1 MALQRKSTQLIAITL
16 RFVALAGCLWLVGCS
31 TLGTVAGPA
40 DKELQRLLAGE
51 ALMSSSQVSWALPRE
66 PLISVNDNMR
76 EFIRVYVP
84 VRANQ
89 TAKLRALVYAATHPG
104 LLGFRY
110 DPQATYTAA
119 EAYQQQR
126 GNCLAFSALF
136 IALAREVGLKAS
148 FNEVEVPPDW
158 DLLGENTFVRYRH
171 VNVLVQ
177 LPSGRQI
184 VDLRLMD
191 YDTEF
196 PQRRIG
202 DRLAQAQYY
211 NNRGMTLL
219 GQGRYREAFPYMRR
233 ALELAPETDYLWN
246 NLGSLYRRAGS
257 LAEAELAYRQAL
269 RLNPHQQLALS
280 NLSRLYLQTGDRER
294 AAVYAEEVKRFRLAN
309 PYYRFYRAQTA
320 VDAGDFDEAR
330 EHIQQA
336 IRSEPK
342 EPRFH
347 SLAADIYRALGLTD
361 KAWESRERAARLG
374 AETAFAPVRRPDALA
389 SAP

>member
-1 MALQRKSTQLIAITL
+1 MALRRRCAQLIAVLL
-16 RFVALAGCLWLVGCS
+16 RFVLLGGCLWLLGCT
-31 TLGTVAGPA
+31 TLGTVVGPA
-40 DKELQRLLAGE
+40 DRALQRLLAGE
-51 ALMSSSQVSWALPRE
+51 TLMSPSQVSWALPRE
-66 PLISVNDNMR
+66 PLIRVDDEMR
-76 EFIRVYVP
+76 EFIRAYVP
-84 VRANQ
+84 AHANQ
-89 TAKLRALVYAATHPG
+89 NAKLRALVYAVTHPG

-110 DPQATYTAA
+110 DSQATYTAA
-119 EAYQQQR
+119 EAYLQQR

-158 DLLGENTFVRYRH
+158 DLLGENTFVRYKH

-177 LPSGRQI
+177 LRSGRQI
-184 VDLRLMD
+184 VDLKLRD
-191 YDTEF
+191 YESDF
-196 PQRRIG
+196 PQRRIS

-211 NNRGMTLL
+211 NNRGMALL
-219 GQGRYREAFPYMRR
+219 GRGSYREAFPYMRR

-246 NLGSLYRRAGS
+246 NLGSLYRRAGF
-257 LAEAELAYRQAL
+257 LTEAEIAYRQAL

-294 AAVYAEEVKRFRLAN
+294 AAVYAEAVKRFRLAN

-330 EHIQQA
+330 DHIQQA

-347 SLAADIYRALGLTD
+347 NLAADIYQALGLTD
-361 KAWESRERAARLG
+361 KALESRERATRLG
-374 AETAFAPVRRPDALA
+374 AEMAFAPVRQSNALA
-389 SAP
+389 GVP